1 METTLSLEAVA
12 PALKPVLEH
21 LSPGE
26 TVTLVNEAGTP
37 VAVVTPLP
45 PPLPKLSEAEW
56 WVGWKVLG
64 KEIDAA
70 WQGSKS
76 AVDTPSEMR
85 R

>member
-12 PALKPVLEH
+12 PALKPVLAR

-26 TVTLVNEAGTP
+26 TVQLVDDKGTP

-45 PPLPKLSEAEW
+45 PPQPKMSEAEW
-56 WVGWKVLG
+56 WAAWEALG

-76 AVDTPSEMR
+76 AVETLSEMR

>member
-37 VAVVTPLP
+37 VAVVTPLL

-56 WVGWKVLG
+56 WVAWKALG
-64 KEIDAA
+64 EEIAA
-70 WQGSKS
+70 
-76 AVDTPSEMR
+76 ATPNGPSLIETLSEMR